1 MTDKKIAK
9 GNTPQSNINNN
20 NNHNSIKKTNDKNQ
34 NIAPKFPTSGKD
46 RKKRFE
52 KLAKEKLKKRRPKYM
67 KKRVIIPSIA
77 AIFMLFFGIYS
88 AIMATH
94 YQSTDDAFVEGRIIS
109 IAPRVAGPVTKL
121 LIDDNQSVKKGELL
135 LEIDPNDYQVAL
147 NQAEAKLAEAE
158 AKLKITDHDITK
170 NESNVNQ
177 AVDDTSSA
185 KSKLDF
191 AQKDYKRY
199 NDMYKTGV
207 VSKQDYD
214 RSSKELEVSTSNYQS
229 SNNRANAMK
238 SELKSTIA
246 KSESVQAEIKRL
258 QAEVEQAKLN
268 LSYTRIYAPSD
279 GLISS
284 RTVEQGNYVQIGQPL
299 FAVVPQQMW
308 VVANFKENQLTNM
321 HKGQKVTVAIDTYPG
336 KKFKAHVDS
345 IQRATGAKSSLFPPE
360 NAVGSYVKIVQR
372 IPVKIVFDEDYSKY
386 NIVPGMSVIP
396 KVKIK

>member
-20 NNHNSIKKTNDKNQ
+20 TPNNIKKPNDKNS
-34 NIAPKFPTSGKD
+34 NGAPKFLTSSKD

-67 KKRVIIPSIA
+67 KKRVIIPSVA
-77 AIFMLFFGIYS
+77 AVFMLFFGIYA
-88 AIMATH
+88 AIMSTH
-94 YQSTDDAFVEGRIIS
+94 YQSTDDAFIEGRIIS
-109 IAPRVAGPVTKL
+109 IAPRVSGPVTKL
-121 LIDDNQSVKKGELL
+121 LIDDNQPVKKGDLL
-135 LEIDPNDYQVAL
+135 LEIDPNDYRVAL
-147 NQAEAKLAEAE
+147 DQAEAKLAEAE

-170 NESNVNQ
+170 TESNVSQ

-214 RSSKELEVSTSNYQS
+214 RSSKDLEVSTSNFQS
-229 SNNRANAMK
+229 SSNRANAMK

-246 KSESVQAEIKRL
+246 KSQSVQAEIKRL
-258 QAEVEQAKLN
+258 QAEVEQAELN
-268 LSYTRIYAPSD
+268 LSYTKIYAPAD

-308 VVANFKENQLTNM
+308 IVANFKENQLTNM
-321 HKGQKVTVAIDTYPG
+321 HKGQKVTVTIDTYPG

-372 IPVKIVFDEDYSKY
+372 IPVKIIFDEDYSKY
-386 NIVPGMSVIP
+386 NIVPGMSVVP

>member
-9 GNTPQSNINNN
+9 ENTPQSNVNNN
-20 NNHNSIKKTNDKNQ
+20 TPSNVKKTNDKNT
-34 NIAPKFPTSGKD
+34 NGAPKFPTSNKD

-77 AIFMLFFGIYS
+77 AVFMLFFGIYA
-88 AIMATH
+88 AIMSTH

-109 IAPRVAGPVTKL
+109 IAPRVSGPVTNL
-121 LIDDNQSVKKGELL
+121 LIDDNQPVKKGELL
-135 LEIDPNDYQVAL
+135 LEIDPNDYRVAL
-147 NQAEAKLAEAE
+147 DQAKAKLAEAE

-170 NESNVNQ
+170 NESNVSQ

-214 RSSKELEVSTSNYQS
+214 RSSKELEVSTSNFQS

-258 QAEVEQAKLN
+258 QAEVEQAELN
-268 LSYTRIYAPSD
+268 LSYTKIYAPSD

-308 VVANFKENQLTNM
+308 IVANFKENQLTNM
-321 HKGQKVTVAIDTYPG
+321 HKGQKVTVSIDTYPG

-372 IPVKIVFDEDYSKY
+372 IPVKIVFDEDYSNY

>member
-20 NNHNSIKKTNDKNQ
+20 TPNNIKKTNDKNS
-34 NIAPKFPTSGKD
+34 NGAPKFPTSSKD

-67 KKRVIIPSIA
+67 KKRVIIPSVA
-77 AIFMLFFGIYS
+77 AVFMLFFGIYA
-88 AIMATH
+88 AIMSTH
-94 YQSTDDAFVEGRIIS
+94 YQSTDDAFIEGRIIS
-109 IAPRVAGPVTKL
+109 IAPRVSGPVTKL
-121 LIDDNQSVKKGELL
+121 LIDDNQPVKKGDLL
-135 LEIDPNDYQVAL
+135 LEIDPNDYRVAL
-147 NQAEAKLAEAE
+147 DQAEAKLAEAE

-170 NESNVNQ
+170 TESNVNQ

-214 RSSKELEVSTSNYQS
+214 RSSKDLEVSTSNFQS
-229 SNNRANAMK
+229 SSNRANAMK

-246 KSESVQAEIKRL
+246 KSQSVQAEIKRL
-258 QAEVEQAKLN
+258 QAEVEQAELN
-268 LSYTRIYAPSD
+268 LSYTKIYAPAD

-308 VVANFKENQLTNM
+308 IVANFKENQLTNM

-372 IPVKIVFDEDYSKY
+372 IPVKIVFDEDYLKY
-386 NIVPGMSVIP
+386 NIVPGMSVVP

>member
-20 NNHNSIKKTNDKNQ
+20 TPSNVKKTNDKNT
-34 NIAPKFPTSGKD
+34 NGAPKFPTSNKD

-77 AIFMLFFGIYS
+77 AVFMLFFGIYA
-88 AIMATH
+88 AIMSTH

-109 IAPRVAGPVTKL
+109 IAPRVSGPVTNL
-121 LIDDNQSVKKGELL
+121 LIDDNQPVKKGELL
-135 LEIDPNDYQVAL
+135 LEIDPNDYRVAL
-147 NQAEAKLAEAE
+147 DQAKAKLAEAE

-170 NESNVNQ
+170 NESNVSQ

-214 RSSKELEVSTSNYQS
+214 RSSKELEVSTSNFQS

-246 KSESVQAEIKRL
+246 KGESVQAEIKRL
-258 QAEVEQAKLN
+258 QAEVEQAELN
-268 LSYTRIYAPSD
+268 LSYTKIYAPSD

-308 VVANFKENQLTNM
+308 IVANFKENQLTNM
-321 HKGQKVTVAIDTYPG
+321 HKGQKVTVSIDTYPG

-372 IPVKIVFDEDYSKY
+372 IPVKIVFDEDYSNY

>member
-9 GNTPQSNINNN
+9 GNTPQSNVNNN
-20 NNHNSIKKTNDKNQ
+20 TPSNVKKTNDKNT
-34 NIAPKFPTSGKD
+34 NGAPKFPTSNKD

-77 AIFMLFFGIYS
+77 AVFMLFFGIYA
-88 AIMATH
+88 AIMSTH

-109 IAPRVAGPVTKL
+109 IAPRVSGPVTNL
-121 LIDDNQSVKKGELL
+121 LIDDNQPVKKGELL
-135 LEIDPNDYQVAL
+135 LEIDPNDYRVAL
-147 NQAEAKLAEAE
+147 DQAKAKLAEAE

-170 NESNVNQ
+170 NESNVSQ

-214 RSSKELEVSTSNYQS
+214 RSSKELEVSTSNFQS

-258 QAEVEQAKLN
+258 QAEVEQAELN
-268 LSYTRIYAPSD
+268 LSYTKIYAPSD

-299 FAVVPQQMW
+299 FAIVPQQMW
-308 VVANFKENQLTNM
+308 IVANFKENQLTNM
-321 HKGQKVTVAIDTYPG
+321 HKGQKVTVSIDTYPG

-372 IPVKIVFDEDYSKY
+372 IPVKIVFDEDYSNY

>member
-9 GNTPQSNINNN
+9 ENTPQSNVNNN
-20 NNHNSIKKTNDKNQ
+20 TPSNVKKTNDKNT
-34 NIAPKFPTSGKD
+34 NGAPKFPTSNKD

-77 AIFMLFFGIYS
+77 AVFMLFFGIYA
-88 AIMATH
+88 AIMSTH

-109 IAPRVAGPVTKL
+109 IAPRVSGPVTNL
-121 LIDDNQSVKKGELL
+121 LIDDNQPVKKGELL
-135 LEIDPNDYQVAL
+135 LEIDPNDYRVAL
-147 NQAEAKLAEAE
+147 DQAKAKLAEAE

-170 NESNVNQ
+170 NESNVSQ

-214 RSSKELEVSTSNYQS
+214 RSSKELEVSTSNFQS

-258 QAEVEQAKLN
+258 QAEVEQAELN
-268 LSYTRIYAPSD
+268 LSYTKIYAPSD

-299 FAVVPQQMW
+299 FAIVPQQMW
-308 VVANFKENQLTNM
+308 IVANFKENQLTNM
-321 HKGQKVTVAIDTYPG
+321 HKGQKVTVSIDTYPG

-372 IPVKIVFDEDYSKY
+372 IPVKIVFDEDYSNY

>member
-9 GNTPQSNINNN
+9 GNTPQSNVNNN
-20 NNHNSIKKTNDKNQ
+20 TPSNVKKTNDKNT
-34 NIAPKFPTSGKD
+34 NGAPKFPTSNKD

-77 AIFMLFFGIYS
+77 AVFMLFFGIYA
-88 AIMATH
+88 AIMSTH

-109 IAPRVAGPVTKL
+109 IAPRVSGPVTNL
-121 LIDDNQSVKKGELL
+121 LIDDNQPVKKGELL
-135 LEIDPNDYQVAL
+135 LEIDPNDYRVAL
-147 NQAEAKLAEAE
+147 DQAKAKLAEAE

-170 NESNVNQ
+170 NESNVSQ

-214 RSSKELEVSTSNYQS
+214 RSSKELEVSTSNFQS

-258 QAEVEQAKLN
+258 QAEVEQAELN
-268 LSYTRIYAPSD
+268 LSYTKIYAPSD

-308 VVANFKENQLTNM
+308 IVANFKENQLTNM
-321 HKGQKVTVAIDTYPG
+321 HKGQKVTVSIDTYPG

-372 IPVKIVFDEDYSKY
+372 IPVKIVFDEDYSNY